1 MLIRM
6 LMIGTLALTTAAHA
20 GAGKPAVKG
29 ASKVEMS
36 VPVRF
41 RGEWNTVPR
50 DCGTALNDS
59 RLIIGANTIRHYESS
74 GPVRAIVT
82 TGMRELALISELTGE
97 GERWLSLSR
106 YQLDATGNRL
116 TDTTD
121 EAHPIVRHRCGKG
134 TKRK

>member
-1 MLIRM
+1 
-6 LMIGTLALTTAAHA
+6 MIGKLALTTAAHA
-20 GAGKPAVKG
+20 GTGRGKAVLKG
-29 ASKVEMS
+29 ASKVEAS

-41 RGEWNTVPR
+41 RGEWNAVPR

-59 RLIIGANTIRHYESS
+59 RLIVGANTIRHYESG

-82 TGMRELALISELTGE
+82 AGMREVALISELTGE

-121 EAHPIVRHRCGKG
+121 EAHPVVRHRCGKR
-134 TKRK
+134 TSRQ

>member
-1 MLIRM
+1 MLIRI

-59 RLIIGANTIRHYESS
+59 RLIIGANTIRHYDSS

-82 TGMRELALISELTGE
+82 AGMRELALISE
-97 GERWLSLSR
+97 
-106 YQLDATGNRL
+106 
-116 TDTTD
+116 
-121 EAHPIVRHRCGKG
+121 
-134 TKRK
+134 